1 MRKKYLALTDDQK
14 ERGIIFSS
22 QLRPGNIIHE
32 VHKDDADKWEQIRR
46 LKDDKFFNNSPYKYN
61 EIRGKY

>member
-22 QLRPGNIIHE
+22 QLRPGGTLHE
-32 VHKDDADKWEQIRR
+32 VNKDDADKWEQIRR
-46 LKDDKFFNNSPYKYN
+46 LKDDKFFNNRPYKYN